1 MPTNSVGEKVAFID
15 PFSLSRP
22 TSFVLSFVRH
32 LLIPSVIQS
41 LNLVIWSYPSTF
53 PPNHRSNFLC
63 TRIKTTK
70 NAEYTKFN

>member
-1 MPTNSVGEKVAFID
+1 MPTNSAGEKVAFID

-22 TSFVLSFVRH
+22 TSFVRH

-41 LNLVIWSYPSTF
+41 LNLVIWSYPSTL

-63 TRIKTTK
+63 ARIKATK
-70 NAEYTKFN
+70 NVGYKKFN